1 MDTTAFLKG
10 IGMGSGLIIAIGSQ
24 NAYVLRQGLKREWV
38 LTCVAICIVCDVV
51 LIGAGVAGM
60 GELIAGAP
68 TLLLWI
74 KLAGVVFLC
83 WYGLRAARAAW
94 SPVAM
99 DAPGSGAA
107 PARRGAVV
115 ATMLALS
122 LLNPHVYLDT
132 VLLLGSI
139 GGQQRGM
146 GRWYFAAGAMLASAI
161 WFSSLG
167 LGARYLTP
175 LFARPMAWRVLD
187 ATVAVVMFSIAASLF
202 W

>member
-1 MDTTAFLKG
+1 
-10 IGMGSGLIIAIGSQ
+10 
-24 NAYVLRQGLKREWV
+24 
-38 LTCVAICIVCDVV
+38 
-51 LIGAGVAGM
+51 
-60 GELIAGAP
+60 
-68 TLLLWI
+68 
-74 KLAGVVFLC
+74 
-83 WYGLRAARAAW
+83 
-94 SPVAM
+94 M
-99 DAPGSGAA
+99 DAPGSGAV

-115 ATMLALS
+115 VTMLALS

-139 GGQQRGM
+139 GGQQPGT

-175 LFARPMAWRVLD
+175 LFAQPVAWRVLD
-187 ATVAVVMFSIAASLF
+187 AIVAVVMFSIAASLF